1 MPEMTRGATDG
12 LREKDRECLAPWK
25 SLVGKRGGGEGPVL
39 GVVVSFPTPGASKR
53 EHKAPQQRVSE

>member
-1 MPEMTRGATDG
+1 MLGPVEESGGEAGR
-12 LREKDRECLAPWK
+12 
-25 SLVGKRGGGEGPVL
+25 RGGGEGPVL